1 MATIRS
7 DLESYVI
14 AHDETQAHV
23 LAPGAEVPD
32 GVTIHPDLLE
42 PEPENPEDPE
52 DPEDLKDPEDP
63 EDPEDLKDPEDP
75 EDPEDLKDPEDSGD
89 GGAGGEDKTPASPK
103 TNRRSSRARK
113 S

>member
-52 DPEDLKDPEDP
+52 DPEDP
-63 EDPEDLKDPEDP
+63 
-75 EDPEDLKDPEDSGD
+75 GD
-89 GGAGGEDKTPASPK
+89 DGAGGEDKPPASPK

>member
-23 LAPGAEVPD
+23 LAPGAEVPE

-42 PEPENPEDPE
+42 PEPEDPG
-52 DPEDLKDPEDP
+52 
-63 EDPEDLKDPEDP
+63 
-75 EDPEDLKDPEDSGD
+75 DSGD
-89 GGAGGEDKTPASPK
+89 DGEGGEGGEGGEDKPPAGPK
-103 TNRRSSRARK
+103 TTRRSNSRARK

>member
-1 MATIRS
+1 MVTIRS

-14 AHDETQAHV
+14 AHDETGPHV

-42 PEPENPEDPE
+42 PEPEDPEDPEGPEDPE
-52 DPEDLKDPEDP
+52 D
-63 EDPEDLKDPEDP
+63 
-75 EDPEDLKDPEDSGD
+75 D
-89 GGAGGEDKTPASPK
+89 GEGGEDKPPAGPK

>member
-52 DPEDLKDPEDP
+52 DPEDA
-63 EDPEDLKDPEDP
+63 
-75 EDPEDLKDPEDSGD
+75 GD
-89 GGAGGEDKTPASPK
+89 DGAGGEDKPPTNPK
-103 TNRRSSRARK
+103 TTRRSSSRARK
-113 S
+113 P

>member
-1 MATIRS
+1 MATIRN

-42 PEPENPEDPE
+42 PEPEDPE
-52 DPEDLKDPEDP
+52 E
-63 EDPEDLKDPEDP
+63 
-75 EDPEDLKDPEDSGD
+75 SGD
-89 GGAGGEDKTPASPK
+89 DGADGEDKPPTNPK
-103 TNRRSSRARK
+103 TNRRSSSRARK

>member
-7 DLESYVI
+7 DLETYVI

-32 GVTIHPDLLE
+32 GVTIHPDLVE
-42 PEPENPEDPE
+42 PEPEDPE
-52 DPEDLKDPEDP
+52 DPKAPEDP
-63 EDPEDLKDPEDP
+63 EE
-75 EDPEDLKDPEDSGD
+75 SGD
-89 GGAGGEDKTPASPK
+89 DGAGGEDKPPTSPK

>member
-7 DLESYVI
+7 DLETYVI

-23 LAPGAEVPD
+23 LAPGAEVPE

-42 PEPENPEDPE
+42 SEP
-52 DPEDLKDPEDP
+52 KDPEDP
-63 EDPEDLKDPEDP
+63 EDP
-75 EDPEDLKDPEDSGD
+75 KDPEDSGD
-89 GGAGGEDKTPASPK
+89 DGAGGEDKPPTNPK
-103 TNRRSSRARK
+103 TTRRSSSRARK

>member
-14 AHDETQAHV
+14 AHDENQAHV

-42 PEPENPEDPE
+42 PEPEDPE
-52 DPEDLKDPEDP
+52 DPKDPE
-63 EDPEDLKDPEDP
+63 E
-75 EDPEDLKDPEDSGD
+75 SGD
-89 GGAGGEDKTPASPK
+89 DGAGGEDKPPANPK
-103 TNRRSSRARK
+103 TNRRSSSRARK

>member
-42 PEPENPEDPE
+42 PEPE
-52 DPEDLKDPEDP
+52 DPEDP
-63 EDPEDLKDPEDP
+63 EDPEE
-75 EDPEDLKDPEDSGD
+75 SGD
-89 GGAGGEDKTPASPK
+89 DGAGGEDKPPASPK
-103 TNRRSSRARK
+103 TNRRSSSRARK

>member
-1 MATIRS
+1 MATIRN

-42 PEPENPEDPE
+42 PEPE
-52 DPEDLKDPEDP
+52 DPEDP
-63 EDPEDLKDPEDP
+63 EDPEE
-75 EDPEDLKDPEDSGD
+75 SGD
-89 GGAGGEDKTPASPK
+89 DGAGGEDKPPTSPK

>member
-14 AHDETQAHV
+14 AHDENQAHV

-42 PEPENPEDPE
+42 PEPEDPE
-52 DPEDLKDPEDP
+52 DPKDPEDP
-63 EDPEDLKDPEDP
+63 EE
-75 EDPEDLKDPEDSGD
+75 SGD
-89 GGAGGEDKTPASPK
+89 DGAGGEDKPPTSPK

>member
-1 MATIRS
+1 MATIRG

-23 LAPGAEVPD
+23 LAPGAEVPE

-42 PEPENPEDPE
+42 P
-52 DPEDLKDPEDP
+52 DPEDP
-63 EDPEDLKDPEDP
+63 EDP
-75 EDPEDLKDPEDSGD
+75 GD
-89 GGAGGEDKTPASPK
+89 DGAGGEDKTPAGPK
-103 TNRRSSRARK
+103 TTRRSSSRARK

>member
-23 LAPGAEVPD
+23 LAPGAEVPE

-42 PEPENPEDPE
+42 PEPEDPGDPE
-52 DPEDLKDPEDP
+52 
-63 EDPEDLKDPEDP
+63 
-75 EDPEDLKDPEDSGD
+75 DPEDSGD

-103 TNRRSSRARK
+103 TNCRSNSRARK

>member
-42 PEPENPEDPE
+42 PENPEDT
-52 DPEDLKDPEDP
+52 
-63 EDPEDLKDPEDP
+63 EDP

-103 TNRRSSRARK
+103 TNRRSGNRARK

>member
-1 MATIRS
+1 MATIRG
-7 DLESYVI
+7 DLGSYVI

-23 LAPGAEVPD
+23 LAPGAEVPE

-52 DPEDLKDPEDP
+52 DPEDLKDPED
-63 EDPEDLKDPEDP
+63 
-75 EDPEDLKDPEDSGD
+75 SGD
-89 GGAGGEDKTPASPK
+89 GGAGGEDKPPASPK
-103 TNRRSSRARK
+103 TNRRSSSRARK

>member
-23 LAPGAEVPD
+23 LAPGAEVPE

-42 PEPENPEDPE
+42 P
-52 DPEDLKDPEDP
+52 DPEDLE
-63 EDPEDLKDPEDP
+63 
-75 EDPEDLKDPEDSGD
+75 DPEDSGD
-89 GGAGGEDKTPASPK
+89 DGAGGEDKPPAGPK

>member
-7 DLESYVI
+7 DLETYVI

-52 DPEDLKDPEDP
+52 DPEDP
-63 EDPEDLKDPEDP
+63 
-75 EDPEDLKDPEDSGD
+75 GD
-89 GGAGGEDKTPASPK
+89 DGAGGEDKPPTNPK
-103 TNRRSSRARK
+103 TTRRSSSRARK

>member
-42 PEPENPEDPE
+42 PEPEDPE
-52 DPEDLKDPEDP
+52 E
-63 EDPEDLKDPEDP
+63 
-75 EDPEDLKDPEDSGD
+75 SGD
-89 GGAGGEDKTPASPK
+89 DGNGGEDKPPANPK

-113 S
+113 P

>member
-42 PEPENPEDPE
+42 PEPE
-52 DPEDLKDPEDP
+52 
-63 EDPEDLKDPEDP
+63 
-75 EDPEDLKDPEDSGD
+75 DPEDSGD
-89 GGAGGEDKTPASPK
+89 DGAGGEDKPPANPK
-103 TNRRSSRARK
+103 TNRRSSSRARK

>member
-14 AHDETQAHV
+14 AHDENQAHV

-42 PEPENPEDPE
+42 PEPEDPE
-52 DPEDLKDPEDP
+52 DPKDPEDP
-63 EDPEDLKDPEDP
+63 EE
-75 EDPEDLKDPEDSGD
+75 SGD
-89 GGAGGEDKTPASPK
+89 DGAGGEDKPPTSPK
-103 TNRRSSRARK
+103 TNRRSSSRARK

>member
-7 DLESYVI
+7 DLETYVI
-14 AHDETQAHV
+14 AHDETGPHV
-23 LAPGAEVPD
+23 LAPGEEVPD

-42 PEPENPEDPE
+42 PEPEG
-52 DPEDLKDPEDP
+52 
-63 EDPEDLKDPEDP
+63 P

-89 GGAGGEDKTPASPK
+89 DGAGGEDKTPASPK

>member
-7 DLESYVI
+7 DLETYVI

-23 LAPGAEVPD
+23 LAPGAEVPE

-42 PEPENPEDPE
+42 PEP
-52 DPEDLKDPEDP
+52 KDPEDP
-63 EDPEDLKDPEDP
+63 EDPEE
-75 EDPEDLKDPEDSGD
+75 SGD
-89 GGAGGEDKTPASPK
+89 DGAGGEDKPPTNPK
-103 TNRRSSRARK
+103 TTRRSSSRARK

>member
-14 AHDETQAHV
+14 AHDENQAHV

-42 PEPENPEDPE
+42 PDPEDPE
-52 DPEDLKDPEDP
+52 DPKDPEDP
-63 EDPEDLKDPEDP
+63 EDPKDPEDP
-75 EDPEDLKDPEDSGD
+75 EESGD
-89 GGAGGEDKTPASPK
+89 DGAGGEDKPPTSPK
-103 TNRRSSRARK
+103 TNRRSSSRARK

>member
-42 PEPENPEDPE
+42 PEPENPEDP
-52 DPEDLKDPEDP
+52 
-63 EDPEDLKDPEDP
+63 
-75 EDPEDLKDPEDSGD
+75 GD
-89 GGAGGEDKTPASPK
+89 DGAGGEDKPPTNPK
-103 TNRRSSRARK
+103 TTRRSSSRARK

>member
-7 DLESYVI
+7 DLKSYVI

-42 PEPENPEDPE
+42 P
-52 DPEDLKDPEDP
+52 
-63 EDPEDLKDPEDP
+63 
-75 EDPEDLKDPEDSGD
+75 DPEDSGD
-89 GGAGGEDKTPASPK
+89 DGEGGEGGEDKPPAGTK
-103 TNRRSSRARK
+103 TTRRSSSRARK

>member
-14 AHDETQAHV
+14 VHDETQAHV
-23 LAPGAEVPD
+23 LAPGAGVPA

-42 PEPENPEDPE
+42 SEPEDPE
-52 DPEDLKDPEDP
+52 DPEDPEA
-63 EDPEDLKDPEDP
+63 
-75 EDPEDLKDPEDSGD
+75 SGYD
-89 GGAGGEDKTPASPK
+89 GAGGEDKPPTSPK
-103 TNRRSSRARK
+103 TNRRSSSRARK

>member
-14 AHDETQAHV
+14 AHDENQAHV

-32 GVTIHPDLLE
+32 GVTIRPDLLE
-42 PEPENPEDPE
+42 PEPEDPE
-52 DPEDLKDPEDP
+52 DPKDPE
-63 EDPEDLKDPEDP
+63 E
-75 EDPEDLKDPEDSGD
+75 SGD
-89 GGAGGEDKTPASPK
+89 DGAGGEDKPPANPK
-103 TNRRSSRARK
+103 TNRRSSSRARK

>member
-1 MATIRS
+1 MATIRN

-42 PEPENPEDPE
+42 PEPE
-52 DPEDLKDPEDP
+52 DPEDP
-63 EDPEDLKDPEDP
+63 EDPEE
-75 EDPEDLKDPEDSGD
+75 SGD
-89 GGAGGEDKTPASPK
+89 DGAGGEDKPPANPK
-103 TNRRSSRARK
+103 TNRRSSSRARK

>member
-14 AHDETQAHV
+14 AHDETGPHV
-23 LAPGAEVPD
+23 LAPGAEVPE

-42 PEPENPEDPE
+42 PEPEGPEGPEDPE
-52 DPEDLKDPEDP
+52 D
-63 EDPEDLKDPEDP
+63 
-75 EDPEDLKDPEDSGD
+75 D
-89 GGAGGEDKTPASPK
+89 GEGGEDKPPAGPK
-103 TNRRSSRARK
+103 TNRRSSSRARK

>member
-1 MATIRS
+1 MATIRG

-42 PEPENPEDPE
+42 PEPEDPEGPEDP
-52 DPEDLKDPEDP
+52 
-63 EDPEDLKDPEDP
+63 
-75 EDPEDLKDPEDSGD
+75 GD
-89 GGAGGEDKTPASPK
+89 DGAGGEYKPPASPK
-103 TNRRSSRARK
+103 TTRRSNSRARK

>member
-42 PEPENPEDPE
+42 PEPEDPE
-52 DPEDLKDPEDP
+52 DTE
-63 EDPEDLKDPEDP
+63 
-75 EDPEDLKDPEDSGD
+75 DPEDSGD
-89 GGAGGEDKTPASPK
+89 DGAGGEDKPPANPK
-103 TNRRSSRARK
+103 TNRRSSSRARK

>member
-7 DLESYVI
+7 DLETYVI

-23 LAPGAEVPD
+23 LAPGAEVPE

-42 PEPENPEDPE
+42 PEDPEGPEDPE
-52 DPEDLKDPEDP
+52 E
-63 EDPEDLKDPEDP
+63 
-75 EDPEDLKDPEDSGD
+75 SGD
-89 GGAGGEDKTPASPK
+89 DGAGGEDKPPANPK
-103 TNRRSSRARK
+103 TTRRSSSRARK